1 MTPRRKAAAAVVAV
15 SLLVVPIA
23 PAAARQMRARD
34 EPSVTGPLEPDPE
47 LHSCDSK
54 KTRAEGE
61 VVAAFT
67 ICLQWYR
74 LSPEREADPLNDYG
88 ALWVRAR
95 ANSKNG
101 WCATRVKLETTL
113 PSEGTLSKAPRA
125 GSKIE
130 AKRGDKKT
138 TSMLAVDAQGDAPEP
153 GTIEQSYLLRPGT
166 LRVTLRDD
174 TRTYRLRWDGL
185 SRKAVAFATGIELSW
200 PQGGE
205 PWVPNEEEAPAIF
218 GRFLEPGAC

>member
-1 MTPRRKAAAAVVAV
+1 MTHVRTAAAAIVAI
-15 SLLVVPIA
+15 SLLAALIS
-23 PAAARQMRARD
+23 PASARQMRARD
-34 EPSVTGPLEPDPE
+34 EPNVAGPLAPDPE

-54 KTRAEGE
+54 KTRAKGK

-74 LSPEREADPLNDYG
+74 LAPESEADPLNDYG

-101 WCATRVKLETTL
+101 WCATRVKLETEL
-113 PSEGTLSKAPRA
+113 PAEGTLAKAPRP
-125 GSKIE
+125 GRKIE
-130 AKRGDKKT
+130 ARRGDKET
-138 TSMLAVDAQGDAPEP
+138 TSLLSVDAQGDAPDP
-153 GTIEQSYLLRPGT
+153 GTIEQSYLVRPGT
-166 LRVTLRDD
+166 LRVTFDD
-174 TRTYRLRWDGL
+174 ETRTYRLKWNGL

-200 PQGGE
+200 PQGGK
-205 PWVPNEEEAPAIF
+205 PWVPNEEEVPAIF